1 MAAVGADLVACAA
14 NRSNERA
21 LVSGIHLAAKIV
33 EVGVHDIRRGVK
45 IKLPHLLDNGGAGN
59 GLAFVAHQEFQ
70 QSELLWAEIDVV
82 KPASHGVTD
91 TIDFEVFNL
100 ENRARGPAASAQD
113 SANARSKLGEGKRFC
128 HVVVRS
134 GIQPAD
140 AFLDYVGVRHEDHG
154 QNLLPSPSLLRPCE
168 TGRAH
173 VCTPVTL

>member
-33 EVGVHDIRRGVK
+33 DVDVRDIRRGVK
-45 IKLPHLLDNGGAGN
+45 IKFPHLLDNGGAGN

-113 SANARSKLGEGKRFC
+113 SANARSTLGEGKRFC
-128 HVVVRS
+128 HEVARS
-134 GIQPAD
+134 STGPAA
-140 AFLDYVGVRHEDHG
+140 AFFAYVAVRHDAHG
-154 QNLLPSPSLLRPCE
+154 
-168 TGRAH
+168 
-173 VCTPVTL
+173 